1 MRRLLTAAAAVSL
14 VTAIGA
20 QPPLFQA
27 DSHLALLQFQL
38 KPKKGCIDCRAP
50 LQLTL

>member
-27 DSHLALLQFQL
+27 DSHLTCSSSSSSRRRAAL
-38 KPKKGCIDCRAP
+38 IAAHRYN
-50 LQLTL
+50 